1 MADDP
6 ATTAA
11 AAADIEVPNRVSD
24 MTLDNYRFPTHRLRM
39 QQEDPER
46 TPLVLVACGSFSPVT
61 ILHLRMFEMSN
72 DYTRINTK
80 YEVVGGYFSPV
91 SYFYKKKGLAP
102 SHHRVRMCELATE
115 ETKDWIMVDPWEALQ
130 PAYSPT
136 AAVLDHF
143 DHEINQVL
151 GGVFSA
157 DGETRRPVKIM
168 LLAGADLID
177 TMSTPGVWADQDL
190 NHILGDFGA
199 IIIERSGI
207 DMKEA
212 LANLKPWEDNI
223 HVVPQLIAND
233 VSSTKVRL
241 FLKRDMSIK
250 WITPHSVVEY
260 MKENRLYLDDD
271 MDQQEKGKEKA

>member
-1 MADDP
+1 M
-6 ATTAA
+6 
-11 AAADIEVPNRVSD
+11 
-24 MTLDNYRFPTHRLRM
+24 
-39 QQEDPER
+39 
-46 TPLVLVACGSFSPVT
+46 
-61 ILHLRMFEMSN
+61 
-72 DYTRINTK
+72 
-80 YEVVGGYFSPV
+80 
-91 SYFYKKKGLAP
+91 
-102 SHHRVRMCELATE
+102 
-115 ETKDWIMVDPWEALQ
+115 
-130 PAYSPT
+130 
-136 AAVLDHF
+136 
-143 DHEINQVL
+143 L
-151 GGVFSA
+151 GGVYSA

>member
-1 MADDP
+1 
-6 ATTAA
+6 
-11 AAADIEVPNRVSD
+11 
-24 MTLDNYRFPTHRLRM
+24 
-39 QQEDPER
+39 
-46 TPLVLVACGSFSPVT
+46 
-61 ILHLRMFEMSN
+61 
-72 DYTRINTK
+72 
-80 YEVVGGYFSPV
+80 
-91 SYFYKKKGLAP
+91 
-102 SHHRVRMCELATE
+102 
-115 ETKDWIMVDPWEALQ
+115 
-130 PAYSPT
+130 
-136 AAVLDHF
+136 
-143 DHEINQVL
+143 
-151 GGVFSA
+151 
-157 DGETRRPVKIM
+157 M